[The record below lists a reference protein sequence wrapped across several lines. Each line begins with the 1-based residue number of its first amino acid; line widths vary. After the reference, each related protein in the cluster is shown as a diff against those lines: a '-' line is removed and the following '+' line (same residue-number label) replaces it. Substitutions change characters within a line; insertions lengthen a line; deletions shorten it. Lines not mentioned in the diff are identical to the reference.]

1 MLTKTREDVQVW
13 SAAGVPVRLVWRG
26 ERFRVVDEP
35 TRHDGGLLF
44 DAWRFVARSD
54 IDHRTVVMDVEQV
67 DGQWSL
73 VATYE

>member
-1 MLTKTREDVQVW
+1 M
-13 SAAGVPVRLVWRG
+13 WRG